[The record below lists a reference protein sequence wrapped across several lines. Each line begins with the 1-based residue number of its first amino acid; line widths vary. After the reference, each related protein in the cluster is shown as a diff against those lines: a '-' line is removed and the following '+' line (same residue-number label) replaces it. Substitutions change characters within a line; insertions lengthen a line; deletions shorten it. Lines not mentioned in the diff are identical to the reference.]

1 LDVVVDDD
9 DDDVGVILFFGKAT
23 MTPVD
28 LLFVVDGLERN
39 ALAVVNVIDSTT
51 T

>member
-1 LDVVVDDD
+1 LDVVV
-9 DDDVGVILFFGKAT
+9 VVVVILFLGKAA
-23 MTPVD
+23 MTPVH

-39 ALAVVNVIDSTT
+39 ALAVVDVIDSTT